1 MPNKSLVSVRKRSR
15 RRDDVISVL
24 KEAVR
29 KNIKKFPEV
38 KRVLLFGSSARKDW
52 GLRSDADVLI
62 VLKESE
68 HKRFFDRIPRYFD
81 LFPKVPLDTDIF
93 PYTEEELDRMQKQGN
108 KLILRAL
115 KEGILLSWG
124 SKV

>member
-1 MPNKSLVSVRKRSR
+1 MPSKSLISVRKRSR
-15 RRDDVISVL
+15 TRDDVISAL

-52 GLRSDADVLI
+52 GLRSDADILI
-62 VLKESE
+62 ILKTSE

-81 LFPKVPLDTDIF
+81 LFLKVPLPIDIF
-93 PYTEEELDRMQKQGN
+93 PYTEDELKRMKKQGN
-108 KLILRAL
+108 PLILRAL
-115 KEGILLSWG
+115 KEAIVLG
-124 SKV
+124 